1 MNESLQG
8 DCLGTRYDVGVD
20 MIAIPIL
27 DSDDCDFADQ
37 SSTGLQLFI
46 FMLVAFL
53 AADVGLIDFDRSAIE
68 IGDFLHPALP
78 DPLSNEPSD
87 FLSDAH
93 IPMKIHGLRRPS
105 GWS

>member
-8 DCLGTRYDVGVD
+8 DFLGTRHDVGFD

-46 FMLVAFL
+46 FMHVAFL
-53 AADVGLIDFDRSAIE
+53 AADVGLFDFDRSAIE
-68 IGDFLHPALP
+68 IGDFLHLALP
-78 DPLSNEPSD
+78 DPLSHERGE
-87 FLSDAH
+87 FLSDAQ
-93 IPMKIHGLRRPS
+93 IPMKLHA
-105 GWS
+105 